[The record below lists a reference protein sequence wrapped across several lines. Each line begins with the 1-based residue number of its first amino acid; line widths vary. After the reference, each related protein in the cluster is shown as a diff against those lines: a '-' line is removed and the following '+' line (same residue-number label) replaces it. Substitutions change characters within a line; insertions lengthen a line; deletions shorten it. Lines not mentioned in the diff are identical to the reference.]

1 MTEGEEVYQD
11 KGDSLIHI
19 VKYALDLFRL
29 SLLAVGSV
37 SLSKRL
43 QKKKRWFAVEEE
55 ADQYF
60 QAIFNRQYYPR
71 GLRKRQHSRLLKL
84 LVALEGFA

>member
-43 QKKKRWFAVEEE
+43 QKKKDGLLLRRRRTN
-55 ADQYF
+55 
-60 QAIFNRQYYPR
+60 IFRQFLTVSTTLGAYVKDNIH
-71 GLRKRQHSRLLKL
+71 GC
-84 LVALEGFA
+84 